1 MLPTGSRTVGW
12 REALLDQCSVPPDH
26 SDLRDL
32 KVLLADEDEGALRI
46 TSALVRDLGHQ
57 VSEMAIGLQ
66 EAAEVI
72 ARDDPDLS
80 IVVVYQNNSYAL
92 DLIEEIAEYARG
104 PVIALVDDEKPD
116 FVAQAASR
124 GIWAYARTGTAE
136 SIQSAIEVAMRRH
149 AEQRALTEQ
158 VQRLESALE
167 RRAMI
172 ERAKGI
178 IMERHNLSEREAFD
192 RLRDHARSRNR
203 TVVDV
208 AASVSEGHALLPKG
222 RD

>member
-1 MLPTGSRTVGW
+1 MS
-12 REALLDQCSVPPDH
+12 ESPDD
-26 SDLRDL
+26 SDLRAL

-46 TSALVRDLGHQ
+46 TAALVRSIGHD
-57 VSEMAIGLQ
+57 VSEMAVGPQ

-72 ARDDPDLS
+72 ARDDPELS
-80 IVVVYQNNSYAL
+80 IVVVSLDDAYAL
-92 DLIEEIAEYARG
+92 DLIEEISAYARG
-104 PVIALVDDEKPD
+104 PVIALVDREDPA

-124 GIWAYARTGTAE
+124 GIWAYARTGTPE

-158 VQRLESALE
+158 VQRLETALE

-178 IMERHNLSEREAFD
+178 IMERHNVSEREAFD

-208 AASVSEGHALLPKG
+208 AASVSEGHALLPKA